1 MVTFVIPI
9 HSLTD
14 AFLFPPFGRAV
25 RIICENE
32 KWINAN
38 ESKVA
43 DSFFIQKVL
52 YCQAKKERTFGIF
65 YQTFIKNY
73 RMYFRRM

>member
-25 RIICENE
+25 RIIYENE

-52 YCQAKKERTFGIF
+52 YCQAKKERKDFWDF
-65 YQTFIKNY
+65 LSNVYKELQDVF
-73 RMYFRRM
+73 